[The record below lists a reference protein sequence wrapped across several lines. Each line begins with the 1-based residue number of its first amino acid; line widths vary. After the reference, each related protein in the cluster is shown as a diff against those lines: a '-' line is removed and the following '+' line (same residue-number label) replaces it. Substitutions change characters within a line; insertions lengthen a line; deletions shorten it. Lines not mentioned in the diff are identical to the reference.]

1 MRLRPT
7 NGLVFPNLNAP
18 PFDTEDFN
26 TNLIMPEPTVFLDRK
41 FPVCSIIRPTESTGA
56 ATGARKFLTAM
67 ELFTGQSPKFFAVLT
82 ELADAADKARH
93 GVSGHFLT
101 ASKAAR
107 VSTPP

>member
-41 FPVCSIIRPTESTGA
+41 FPVCLLIRPTERDGA

-67 ELFTGQSPKFFAVLT
+67 GLFNGQSAKFFDLLT
-82 ELADAADKARH
+82 QLAHAADAARDHDKANIEQ
-93 GVSGHFLT
+93 GGS
-101 ASKAAR
+101 SI
-107 VSTPP
+107 